1 MLHRYISEKG
11 YNKCILKDQVLN
23 ESRKIQEGKARLL
36 REQGMGK
43 KKNASKAID
52 SGEKDIL

>member
-1 MLHRYISEKG
+1 MLHRYISKKG
-11 YNKCILKDQVLN
+11 YKKCILKDQVFN

-36 REQGMGK
+36 REQGMDK

-52 SGEKDIL
+52 SGEKAIL

>member
-36 REQGMGK
+36 REQGMRR
-43 KKNASKAID
+43 KKNVSKARE
-52 SGEKDIL
+52 SVEKDIL